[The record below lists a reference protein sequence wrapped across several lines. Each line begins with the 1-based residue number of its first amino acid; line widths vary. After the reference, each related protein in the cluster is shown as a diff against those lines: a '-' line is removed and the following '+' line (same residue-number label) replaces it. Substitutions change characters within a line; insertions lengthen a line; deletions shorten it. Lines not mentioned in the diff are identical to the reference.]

1 MSQYKGLMKNDSSQ
15 ENGDSSFEQS
25 SLMFLLSFSM
35 FWLLSS
41 NRLCKAF
48 LVKVCRSG
56 LFMNSLVWFH
66 LKSNSFVMRRM
77 KRFLMLCWLRPWKLP
92 ANLAHFFGWTDA
104 FSRRQMSSST
114 VQSFLLNSCFS
125 GRN

>member
-56 LFMNSLVWFH
+56 LFMNSLV
-66 LKSNSFVMRRM
+66 
-77 KRFLMLCWLRPWKLP
+77 
-92 ANLAHFFGWTDA
+92 
-104 FSRRQMSSST
+104 
-114 VQSFLLNSCFS
+114 
-125 GRN
+125 